1 MPTAVADRPAAA
13 PPSRTPIRPDVAVRL
28 KEPAPQKAPAPPAKP
43 RTGFFYGWLMVP
55 VAALLHAGTGVGQTY
70 GVSVFNPLILA
81 DLGVSE
87 TALSLTYMVASLVAA
102 TPLPLVGLAIDK
114 YGLRAVAICL
124 VVGLAAGCALTGS
137 APNLVVLALGFF
149 LLRTLGQGALTLVA
163 SNTPAMW
170 FDRRL
175 GLAGGLVALG
185 QSAAI
190 AFLPAVFIL
199 VVSGSVDAAET
210 GGFGGLGWRRGYLFL
225 GLANAAILLPVL
237 FFVYRNRPA
246 DVGQRVD
253 GDAPDVSPDEPP
265 PGASELDGDA
275 AAGPVPGV
283 QNSPNTVR
291 ASLTAS
297 QAYRTVQFWYGAAVQ
312 GLWGM
317 IATAIFYHLL
327 TMLGERGVSEA
338 DAAVCFTVFAGMMAG
353 WQFLGGVLADRVPPR
368 LLLSV
373 VGLLGAAGCGLLFV
387 AQDRYFAWGMMAAFG
402 SAQGLLTVTMNVLWP
417 RFFGVGALGA
427 IRGSVQTLVVAACAA
442 GPVLVALSRE
452 RLGSENPALLL
463 FGGLLA
469 AVALSAPF
477 LRPPVRG

>member
-1 MPTAVADRPAAA
+1 MPTAVADRPA
-13 PPSRTPIRPDVAVRL
+13 VA
-28 KEPAPQKAPAPPAKP
+28 PAPAPAAHPKRALRPSQPVAHAEPAPPAAP
-43 RTGFFYGWLMVP
+43 RRGFFYGWLMVP

-102 TPLPLVGLAIDK
+102 TPLPMVGLLIDK
-114 YGLRAVAICL
+114 YGLRAVAIWL
-124 VVGLAAGCALTGS
+124 VIGLAGGCAVTGF

-163 SNTPAMW
+163 SNAPAMW

-190 AFLPAVFIL
+190 AFLPAVFLYVI
-199 VVSGSVDAAET
+199 SGVPDAAAT
-210 GGFGGLGWRRGYLFL
+210 GGFAGLGWRQGYLFL

-237 FFVYRNRPA
+237 FFVFRNRPE
-246 DVGQRVD
+246 DVGQHVD
-253 GDAPDVSPDEPP
+253 GAASDVASPGSPSPFGGATPAPAP
-265 PGASELDGDA
+265 
-275 AAGPVPGV
+275 
-283 QNSPNTVR
+283 R
-291 ASLTAS
+291 ASLTAA
-297 QAYRTVQFWYGAAVQ
+297 QAYRTIQFWYGAAVS

-327 TMLGERGVSEA
+327 TMLAERGVSKA

-353 WQFLGGVLADRVPPR
+353 WQFLGGVLADRIPPR
-368 LLLSV
+368 FLLSV
-373 VGLLGAAGCGLLFV
+373 FGLLAAAGCGLLFF
-387 AQDRYFAWGMMAAFG
+387 AQDYRLAWGMMAAFG
-402 SAQGLLTVTMNVLWP
+402 SAQGLLNVTMNVLWP
-417 RFFGVGALGA
+417 RFFGVAALGA

-452 RLGSENPALLL
+452 QLGSENPALLL

-469 AVALSAPF
+469 AIALTAPF
-477 LRPPVRG
+477 LRPPVRA